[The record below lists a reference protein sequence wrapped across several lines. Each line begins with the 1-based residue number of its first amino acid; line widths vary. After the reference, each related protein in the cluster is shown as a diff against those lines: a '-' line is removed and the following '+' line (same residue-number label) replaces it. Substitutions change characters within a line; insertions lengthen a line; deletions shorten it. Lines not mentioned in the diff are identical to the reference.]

1 MRKFMGRQDE
11 LAVIAA
17 ARAVAAAALPKALGE
32 RCGLYLSVGFIP
44 FEDADLAMLVD
55 ASTAEGRFSMERFST
70 TAFRALSPLLTFRCL
85 PNMPAFHVSLNL
97 DVQGPYSVG
106 YPGIGQFYLAL
117 EEAAAALD
125 EGTIDL
131 ALVGGVADQDNVLV
145 QHHFS
150 RIDATD
156 CTRARS
162 RARPASSSSS
172 ADRTPTVAA
181 RHGERGRS
189 RARSGYCPADPFE
202 VCGTHEERTAIRG
215 ASCDVAALGPASLAV
230 ALSTASTWHVDA
242 YGSQPRSIRGLQRMG
257 DRVRHR
263 VRHPLRNIASSSPA
277 WASSRRSGSP
287 LASWSMVSCR
297 DAAVPGRSRPS
308 IPPRC
313 RRGLLP
319 KSSGR
324 APSRA
329 IARCRSPP
337 RRRARLSTMRRR
349 AARRLNRRAD

>member
-1 MRKFMGRQDE
+1 MTLTALEQLAVTGCGHIVGPDCDSTPMLKSRKMRKFMGRQDE

-44 FEDADLAMLVD
+44 FEDADLAMLVE

-117 EEAAAALD
+117 EEAASALD
-125 EGTIDL
+125 DGTIDL

-150 RIDATD
+150 RIDGPIHASALTSAAGFLVLERQQD
-156 CTRARS
+156 ADRRGAAW
-162 RARPASSSSS
+162 RARPIACEI
-172 ADRTPTVAA
+172 R
-181 RHGERGRS
+181 
-189 RARSGYCPADPFE
+189 YCPADPFE

-215 ASCDVAALGPASLAV
+215 VSCDLIKGNRALGPASLAV
-230 ALSTASTWHVDA
+230 ALSTASTGTLTHTV
-242 YGSQPRSIRGLQRMG
+242 RSR
-257 DRVRHR
+257 DRFA
-263 VRHPLRNIASSSPA
+263 ASSE
-277 WASSRRSGSP
+277 WE
-287 LASWSMVSCR
+287 
-297 DAAVPGRSRPS
+297 
-308 IPPRC
+308 
-313 RRGLLP
+313 
-319 KSSGR
+319 
-324 APSRA
+324 
-329 IARCRSPP
+329 IA
-337 RRRARLSTMRRR
+337 
-349 AARRLNRRAD
+349 